1 MDQLEKILVLLLGC
15 VVQCDNKV
23 PLIEQ
28 MKKMDL
34 NQQGALVMYI
44 KQVTDSTEY
53 VCSIDWN
60 DLQDISKQYVSLSLS
75 LSLSPLSSLSPL
87 FSLSSFLSLTCLLT
101 SMTIFISS
109 H

>member
-34 NQQGALVMYI
+34 NQQQALVMYI
-44 KQVTDSTEY
+44 KQVTDSTDY

-60 DLQDISKQYVSLSLS
+60 DLADISKQ
-75 LSLSPLSSLSPL
+75 
-87 FSLSSFLSLTCLLT
+87 
-101 SMTIFISS
+101 
-109 H
+109 

>member
-1 MDQLEKILVLLLGC
+1 MYWYVSIYKIILVPADFSMDQLEKILVLLLGC

-44 KQVTDSTEY
+44 KQVTDSTDY

-60 DLQDISKQYVSLSLS
+60 DLQDISKQ
-75 LSLSPLSSLSPL
+75 
-87 FSLSSFLSLTCLLT
+87 
-101 SMTIFISS
+101 
-109 H
+109 

>member
-1 MDQLEKILVLLLGC
+1 MLVLIFLRTYIIIIIIMLVRADFSMDQMEKILVLLLGC

-44 KQVTDSTEY
+44 KQVTDSTDY

-60 DLQDISKQYVSLSLS
+60 DLQDISKQ
-75 LSLSPLSSLSPL
+75 
-87 FSLSSFLSLTCLLT
+87 
-101 SMTIFISS
+101 
-109 H
+109 